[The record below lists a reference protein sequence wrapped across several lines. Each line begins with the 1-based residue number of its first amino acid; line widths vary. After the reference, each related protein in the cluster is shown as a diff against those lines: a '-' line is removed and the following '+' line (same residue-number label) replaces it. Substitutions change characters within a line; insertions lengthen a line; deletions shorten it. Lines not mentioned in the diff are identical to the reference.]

1 MTASYTEYLIDGTTI
16 PHVFTPLGMQQFSHS
31 LGVAQLHITD
41 ETGSVVYGSTVF
53 ANTGPFNC
61 PLPGV
66 PIFLLKANGQTM
78 TTVSGADGTFSFSI
92 TLGES
97 VSVWIPPYQGFT
109 WATTLSL
116 GQGTPV
122 PESASPTSAPT
133 YHSATG
139 SSSTSA
145 APTTSK
151 SSTSPKLPPKTVAP
165 TTAQEFPVMI
175 HRFTFD
181 TSLASNQNQVPD
193 MNSPND
199 VVTLHNGVFLQ
210 DSKAVFPVA
219 SNMVA
224 KPYLSFAEGL
234 FGSTNAISIEM
245 WISVDSA
252 TQNSAVIFSFGNG
265 NEPGGRIL
273 LSAAGLQGI
282 VNTYVVMVIDAVSGV
297 STTYVN
303 GTVTSTVAITSN
315 SLFNGDGNNETSNY
329 VGWDVNKYTP
339 GFIGSIDEI
348 RMWTGAL
355 PAIAILQ
362 TYSTG
367 MDPSKVYI
375 KGDYTKFN
383 VQLAYFVTSQVV
395 TNVGFYGGSSKNKMF
410 GSESAFMIKA
420 IDPQCGFTANLTLDP
435 FSSSNAILL
444 PAMNY
449 TVELL
454 PYANPLPPPSFSKA
468 SLCSPAMGP
477 YEYLQST
484 NQLSVQVF
492 TNLLSTFNLYASF
505 IYHTGLCMGI
515 VGAEHFLTTPPQPGA
530 NGQTCFDSSLTLLT
544 RGQQWPLNIALFE
557 LYPAYTGG
565 TSWISAGALDLA
577 AGTAVADLIVLDS
590 SLEIADVVSGYPSA
604 KTFAYND
611 LPFDT
616 NIDGVAL
623 PSIPFNYT
631 IVAGPPLPSAP
642 YALPFRVI
650 AMRNGPDGLVTLPY
664 NAFIPIIG
672 TIPAEVPNFY
682 PISTDPTLI
691 FMVLRDPPG
700 GNSFVT
706 IEAGTTFT
714 TGISIDG
721 MRTFEKSVDGF
732 ISGSAGAAMDTT
744 EIVAPLGGGLNI
756 DQKNSFYITAGLTS
770 SFQGPKV
777 TATRSSEAT
786 YDYSFNFAYDFS
798 TSSDPYIAGH
808 PSDIIIG
815 GGADIIVSEAIEGNH
830 LFKYVLMLC
839 NVI

>member
-1 MTASYTEYLIDGTTI
+1 M
-16 PHVFTPLGMQQFSHS
+16 FTPLGIQQFSHS

-41 ETGSVVYGSTVF
+41 ETGSVVYGRTLF
-53 ANTGPFNC
+53 ANTGPFTC

-66 PIFLLKANGQTM
+66 PISLLKANGQTM
-78 TTVSGADGTFSFSI
+78 TTVSGADGAFSFSI

-97 VSVWIPPYQGFT
+97 VTVWIPPYQGFSWST
-109 WATTLSL
+109 ALSL
-116 GQGTPV
+116 GQGIPA
-122 PESASPTSAPT
+122 PAAAGPTSAPT
-133 YHSATG
+133 YQSAAGIT
-139 SSSTSA
+139 STTA

-151 SSTSPKLPPKTVAP
+151 SSTSPKLPPKTLAP
-165 TTAQEFPVMI
+165 TTSQEFPALI

-181 TSLASNQNQVPD
+181 TTLASNQNQVPD
-193 MNSPND
+193 MSSPND
-199 VVTLHNGVFLQ
+199 VASMHNGVFLQ
-210 DSKAVFPVA
+210 NSKAMFPVA
-219 SNMVA
+219 SNMMA

-234 FGSTNAISIEM
+234 FGSANAISIEL

-252 TQNSAVIFSFGNG
+252 TQNSAVICSFGDA
-265 NEPGGRIL
+265 NEAGGRIL
-273 LSAAGLQGI
+273 LTAAGLQGI
-282 VNTYVVMVIDAVSGV
+282 VNTYVAIVIDTISGI
-297 STTYVN
+297 STTYIN
-303 GTVTSTVAITSN
+303 GTVISTVAISSN
-315 SLFNGDGNNETSNY
+315 LLFNGEGNNETHNY
-329 VGWDVNKYTP
+329 VGWDVSKYTP
-339 GFIGSIDEI
+339 GFIGSIDEL

-355 PAIAILQ
+355 PASAIAE
-362 TYSTG
+362 TFSVG
-367 MDPSKVYI
+367 MDPSKVFI

-383 VQLAYFVTSQVV
+383 VQLEYYVTSQVV

-454 PYANPLPPPSFSKA
+454 PYATPLPPPTFTKA
-468 SLCSPAMGP
+468 SLCSPSLGP
-477 YEYLQST
+477 YEYLQSAD
-484 NQLSVQVF
+484 QLSVQIF
-492 TNLLSTFNLYASF
+492 TNLLATYNLYATF
-505 IYHTGLCMGI
+505 IYHTGVCMAI
-515 VGAEHFLTTPPQPGA
+515 AGAEHFLTTPPEPGVD
-530 NGQTCFDSSLTLLT
+530 GETCYDTSVTLLV
-544 RGQQWPLNIALFE
+544 RGQQWPLNITLFE
-557 LYPAYTGG
+557 VYPAYTGD
-565 TSWISAGALDLA
+565 TSWISAGALGLS
-577 AGTAVADLIVLDS
+577 AGTAVADLIILDS

-604 KTFAYND
+604 KTYAYND
-611 LPFDT
+611 LPFST
-616 NIDGVAL
+616 KIEGATL

-631 IVAGPPLPSAP
+631 IVAGPPLPNAP
-642 YALPFRVI
+642 YALPFRVTAI
-650 AMRNGPDGLVTLPY
+650 RNGPEGLVTLPY

-714 TGISIDG
+714 TGISING
-721 MRTFEKSVDGF
+721 MRAFEKSVDGF
-732 ISGSAGAAMDTT
+732 IAGSAGAAMDTT

-777 TATRSSEAT
+777 SATRSSDAT

-815 GGADIIVSEAIEGNH
+815 GGADIIVSEALEGN
-830 LFKYVLMLC
+830 LC
-839 NVI
+839 QLSEAV